1 MNDHDDTCLVD
12 HDNTCCVA
20 TTKNI
25 MKQQIMKERNT
36 NYLKKYR
43 AKNMRR
49 NIIKGC
55 VRYLNR
61 CTTSPTYICQ
71 LNEKNELTIT
81 YHIRPGV
88 SGGMGDKIS
97 GKF

>member
-1 MNDHDDTCLVD
+1 
-12 HDNTCCVA
+12 
-20 TTKNI
+20 
-25 MKQQIMKERNT
+25 
-36 NYLKKYR
+36 
-43 AKNMRR
+43 MRP
-49 NIIKGC
+49 NIIKVC

-97 GKF
+97 DKF